1 MKQTRV
7 EEKRQRLLGV
17 LEKGVAQ
24 IHLDARRAGVIVPEK
39 FRSQHQ
45 LVLNLSYRY
54 DPADLTV
61 SEWGVRETLSFG
73 GTGYT
78 VGVPWSAVFGIG
90 SDIAQEFYMYP
101 DDMPHELLAGMVE
114 KIKSMDE
121 NQSRPD
127 PDAGPRAV
135 LRRVVTQEPPLA
147 GDAEKAEQ
155 PIAAESQTTAEVSK
169 SEHGEPTSTTRKHLR
184 LVK

>member
-7 EEKRQRLLGV
+7 EEKRQRLLSV

-24 IHLDARRAGVIVPEK
+24 IHLDARRAGVIVPER

-90 SDIAQEFYMYP
+90 SDVAQEFYMYP

-121 NQSRPD
+121 NQNRPD

-135 LRRVVTQEPPLA
+135 LRRVVTQEPSA
-147 GDAEKAEQ
+147 DTAEKAGQ
-155 PIAAESQTTAEVSK
+155 PVVAESLSSSEAEKNV
-169 SEHGEPTSTTRKHLR
+169 EQAPTSTTRKHLR
-184 LVK
+184 VVK